1 MAVQQ
6 FRAFSAFFFVLG
18 ILLLAVFG
26 TVGLSASKDWQLL
39 AAGALIGLG
48 ILSGLCFL
56 AGAVVYYADQED
68 RKRDDAGRGE
78 PKP

>member
-18 ILLLAVFG
+18 ILLVVLLA
-26 TVGLSASKDWQLL
+26 TVGLSAGKDWQLL
-39 AAGALIGLG
+39 AAGAMVGLG
-48 ILSGLCFL
+48 ILSGFCFL
-56 AGAVVYYADQED
+56 ASAVVYHADCED
-68 RKRDDAGRGE
+68 RTRDDTGRGG